1 MIGVRSETDPMTE
14 AFRVVREGPVQITK
28 TTIEA
33 AWRRRAPR
41 QRIVIGDAG
50 CPGLALIVN
59 VASMSWAFA
68 YKPRGTDA
76 TTGKRFPSKSVTI
89 GSPASHSPEDARAE
103 ANALKG
109 VAKSGRDPAAEK
121 RAAIAADAVKRAGT
135 LARLL
140 DEYAK
145 DLPGR
150 PKMRGTPG
158 VVSAPHAAA
167 EIAHARRAVAQMG
180 AADKPARDIGA
191 EDLKVLL
198 RGTAR
203 QPGVA
208 KARFG
213 ALARFFD
220 WLQDEGHVA
229 LNPCT
234 MIPKTRR
241 PRAPAARKNRLP
253 IESLALLWKAAETA
267 EGVQPV
273 HRDLIRFLIAMP
285 CRRNEAAR
293 MGWEQVDLS
302 EGVWTQPGK
311 MTKNGE
317 PHRLRLHPLAL
328 AILTERHKAA
338 KQPRKGLVFPA
349 PRSGKAV
356 KTFSD
361 VKAAL
366 DKAASLSGWV
376 WHDFR
381 RSFASAMPALGAA
394 EPVADAV
401 LNHRQS
407 GTRGGVLGVYQ
418 QAERWP
424 EQVAALEAWGAALAD
439 AIEAKPAPAGKVV
452 ALRRA

>member
-1 MIGVRSETDPMTE
+1 MADKLQ
-14 AFRVVREGPVQITK
+14 VVREGPVKITK
-28 TTIEA
+28 ATIEG
-33 AWRRRAPR
+33 AWSRRASG
-41 QRIVIGDAG
+41 QRLVLADAG
-50 CPGLALIVN
+50 CRGLSLVVN
-59 VASMSWAFA
+59 ATSMSWVYS

-76 TTGKRFPSKSVTI
+76 TTGKRFPSKSVTL
-89 GSPASHSPEDARAE
+89 GSPGSLSPDEARDA
-103 ANALKG
+103 ANEQKG
-109 VAKSGRDPAAEK
+109 IAKAGRDPAAER
-121 RAAIAADAVKRAGT
+121 RAQIAADAVKRAGT
-135 LARLL
+135 LSRLL

-158 VVSAPHAAA
+158 LVSAAHVAA
-167 EIAHARRAVAQMG
+167 ELAHARRAVAQMR
-180 AADKPARDIGA
+180 AEDKPARDIGA
-191 EDLKVLL
+191 EELKLLL

-208 KARFG
+208 RARFG

-234 MIPKTRR
+234 LIPKTRR

-253 IESLALLWKAAETA
+253 VESLAALWKAVETA

-273 HRDLIRFLIAMP
+273 HRDLIRFLIAIP

-293 MGWEQVDLS
+293 MGWEHVDLA

-311 MTKNGE
+311 MTKNGD

-328 AILTERHKAA
+328 AILAERHKAA
-338 KQPRKGLVFPA
+338 GEPRKGLVFPA

-356 KTFSD
+356 MTFSD
-361 VKAAL
+361 LKAAL
-366 DKAASLSGWV
+366 DTAAGLSGWV

-381 RSFASAMPALGAA
+381 RSFASAMPALGVA

-424 EQVAALEAWGAALAD
+424 EQVAALEAWGAALAG
-439 AIEAKPAPAGKVV
+439 AIEAKPAPDQKVV